1 MGQAGLGEEMKR
13 EEAKTYLYL
22 CIVDGWARMGMRR
35 QNAYKLD
42 LSSASVS
49 DARAE
54 SGLRTDERERETA
67 SERESGERE
76 TET

>member
-54 SGLRTDERERETA
+54 SGPRTDERERERLR
-67 SERESGERE
+67 ERERERRE
-76 TET
+76 RD